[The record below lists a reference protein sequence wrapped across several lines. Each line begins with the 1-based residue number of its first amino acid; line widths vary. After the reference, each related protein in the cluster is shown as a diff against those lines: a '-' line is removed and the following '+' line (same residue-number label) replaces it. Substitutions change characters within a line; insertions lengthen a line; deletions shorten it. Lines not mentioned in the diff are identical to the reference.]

1 MANLNHSKGFLGEAF
16 SGGWRIL
23 LAGVMGMALGI
34 SALPF
39 YTLGVFAQP
48 VADDFAWSRTMVV
61 SGLSFQMVGTVLVA
75 WLAGWMIDRYS
86 VRKIALFSQ
95 AGLALAFFL
104 LALQNGSLWLW
115 QLNWFMLALLGIG
128 TSPMSWSRGI
138 VEKFESGRGLA
149 LGIALSGSGITAFA
163 GPPLIETI
171 IEAYGWRAGYFALA
185 GAITLV
191 GIPSTWFLFRI
202 SAQQNAG
209 SPAKT
214 TSLLT
219 GLSFRQA
226 LSTRHFW
233 LILLAFCTITFA
245 ISGTIPN
252 LVPIMQTMGIRQAA
266 YYVSLIGIAI
276 IFSRLISGYLI
287 DRFWAPGVAATLV
300 LIAAGACGLLSQGIA
315 PAFAV
320 IAIGVAAGAEFDLIA
335 FLCVRYFGMRA
346 YGRIYSW
353 LWAGFALATGM
364 GSITIAYFVETGL
377 GPAGVMLAVVGALV
391 IAAAA
396 LLALG
401 RYPDPRE
408 WDHSA

>member
-1 MANLNHSKGFLGEAF
+1 MNHSKGFLGEAF

-23 LAGVMGMALGI
+23 LAGVIGMALGI

-320 IAIGVAAGAEFDLIA
+320 IAIGVAAGTEFDLIA

>member
-1 MANLNHSKGFLGEAF
+1 VANLNHSKGFLGEAC

-23 LAGVMGMALGI
+23 LAGVIGMALGI

-48 VADDFAWSRTMVV
+48 VADDFGWSRTMVV

-202 SAQQNAG
+202 SGQQDAG
-209 SPAKT
+209 SPAKI

-408 WDHSA
+408 WNHSA

>member
-1 MANLNHSKGFLGEAF
+1 MNHSKGFLGEAC

-23 LAGVMGMALGI
+23 LAGVIGMALGI

-48 VADDFAWSRTMVV
+48 VADDFGWSRTMVV

-202 SAQQNAG
+202 SGQQDAG
-209 SPAKT
+209 SPAKI

-408 WDHSA
+408 WDNSA

>member
-1 MANLNHSKGFLGEAF
+1 MNHSKGFLGEAF